1 MMKKYFVSVSAIA
14 AILLFN
20 FAVIS
25 ESMAQRTAVV
35 VSEEIAGPDL
45 KFSEE
50 SLNLGQLSIS
60 ELETFSRD
68 IEFKNEGDQPLIL
81 SQVRGC
87 CGTRIIE
94 WPREPIAPG
103 EVGVI
108 KIQFRL
114 APRAHNVRRTV
125 TVLSN
130 DKQGQKVFRILGEVV
145 E

>member
-1 MMKKYFVSVSAIA
+1 MKKYFISVLAIT
-14 AILLFN
+14 AISLTIL
-20 FAVIS
+20 VGIP

-35 VSEEIAGPDL
+35 STEEATGPEL
-45 KFSEE
+45 RFSEE
-50 SLNLGQLSIS
+50 NLNLGQLAITD
-60 ELETFSRD
+60 LETFSRD
-68 IEFKNEGDQPLIL
+68 IEFKNEGNQPLIL

>member
-1 MMKKYFVSVSAIA
+1 MKKYFVSVFAIS
-14 AILLFN
+14 AILL
-20 FAVIS
+20 ACLSGIP
-25 ESMAQRTAVV
+25 ESMAQRATVT
-35 VSEEIAGPDL
+35 SEEVSGPEL
-45 KFSEE
+45 KFVEE
-50 SLNLGQLSIS
+50 SLNLGTLSIS
-60 ELETFSRD
+60 ELETFTRE
-68 IEFKNEGDQPLIL
+68 IEFKNDGDQALVL

-125 TVLSN
+125 TVMSN
-130 DKQGQKVFRILGEVV
+130 DKQGQKVYRILGNVV